1 MSERAAD
8 IDDLRRRL
16 DDLRREFAGVM
27 AAHVETDLPT
37 GVFTDRAMIRFAEL
51 SRELRNVT
59 FCLREARGE
68 RGR

>member
-27 AAHVETDLPT
+27 ATRAGPDLPT
-37 GVFTDRAMIRFAEL
+37 AVFTDRALDRFETL

-59 FCLREARGE
+59 FCVREAGTDGDR
-68 RGR
+68 